1 MRALPCVHGKS
12 LSRCVPLRALAL
24 AGGTLALSLA
34 LAACGPERTA
44 DLGGA
49 QRDYASGEFDR
60 ALAEAR
66 AAASRS
72 QGEPRDRARYIEGL
86 SLLRLGR
93 PREAIEPLRDA
104 SDAADRSLAADACVS
119 LGTAQVRCEEFG
131 DAAQS
136 YRRAALLSDGAE
148 SRRAHSIAARC
159 FDAAGQTALADA
171 SRDAAGEPRRPQPQP
186 SPAIEQSE
194 PTPAPSTTAVPAAKP
209 PLAVRPAEPR
219 RTVTADD
226 KPSTESAP
234 SIAPIRFA
242 IQAGAFRSAESAASL
257 ASQLEPSC
265 RDLKLAPPR
274 VIATDDAKGSLYLV
288 QFGDFP
294 NRGAATKML
303 LKFPRSAYRVE
314 RRLDDAVTQ
323 ADSP

>member
-1 MRALPCVHGKS
+1 MP
-12 LSRCVPLRALAL
+12 
-24 AGGTLALSLA
+24 
-34 LAACGPERTA
+34 
-44 DLGGA
+44 
-49 QRDYASGEFDR
+49 FDAPR
-60 ALAEAR
+60 FHSSARLCLWLIVLCAIAR
-66 AAASRS
+66 AAVAAPQQVPASLQPAMTAFDAKDYTRAAVLARVA
-72 QGEPRDRARYIEGL
+72 GDRESGLARESARYLEGL
-86 SLLRLGR
+86 AQFKAGNL
-93 PREAIEPLRDA
+93 
-104 SDAADRSLAADACVS
+104 DAAAEALRVAAASNDRYIAGQANVT
-119 LGTAQVRCEEFG
+119 LGSVEIERKKF
-131 DAAQS
+131 DAAAHA
-136 YRRAALLSDGAE
+136 YRRAAGFLDPAE
-148 SRRAHSIAARC
+148 ARRAHSIAARC

-186 SPAIEQSE
+186 SPAVE
-194 PTPAPSTTAVPAAKP
+194 PSAPAPAPSTTAVPATKP
-209 PLAVRPAEPR
+209 PLAIRPAEPR

-257 ASQLEPSC
+257 ASQLGPSC
-265 RDLKLAPPR
+265 RDLKLSPPR